1 MKLPMNLDKL
11 EHSNTEF
18 FRQIIK
24 DHLLP
29 KIRKAELVKH
39 FDEVLFDSFF
49 SGFALSELLVQI
61 NNFSFIFQ

>member
-1 MKLPMNLDKL
+1 MKLPMNLDEL

-24 DHLLP
+24 DHLFP

-49 SGFALSELLVQI
+49 PDLL
-61 NNFSFIFQ
+61 